1 MAETTDGAM
10 HFEASLDN
18 RKLLGAIDET
28 IRRINGLSDATVKG
42 GAAMDAS
49 FSQMAAEIKQRFN
62 KVDNT
67 IDQHLH
73 HIGELKKEYEAIGR
87 TNVFA
92 SKSLE
97 RGGRLTERQ
106 VAIREEVKAHQAL
119 VEELGKEAQKLAE
132 SESKLKQHQEQVERN
147 AAAHNSL
154 RSRIRELKEEM
165 GGLID
170 RGINEQSAAYRAL
183 ADELGRLQDIQGDV
197 AQQGRILSNDEAGF
211 QGLIAGVSGLGG
223 RDVPLCGGE
232 RPAATRHGQGAGG
245 YGYCHRYAASGT
257 DAEQRQRL
265 PARHAKQAQEVVGGD
280 HRKSNRR
287 KAGGGCGN
295 GCKHGRP

>member
-49 FSQMAAEIKQRFN
+49 FSQMASEVKQRFN

-132 SESKLKQHQEQVERN
+132 SESKLKQHQEQGERN
-147 AAAHNSL
+147 AAAHNTL
-154 RSRIRELKEEM
+154 RKRVLELEAEM
-165 GGLID
+165 YRLKD
-170 RGINEQSAAYRAL
+170 HGISDQSDAYRAL
-183 ADELGRLQDIQGDV
+183 AEELGRLKDIQGDIKK
-197 AQQGRILSNDEAGF
+197 QGQILSNDEAGF
-211 QGLIAGVSGLGG
+211 QGLIAGLNPVF
-223 RDVPLCGGE
+223 
-232 RPAATRHGQGAGG
+232 GAILDGFG
-245 YGYCHRYAASGT
+245 A
-257 DAEQRQRL
+257 
-265 PARHAKQAQEVVGGD
+265 
-280 HRKSNRR
+280 SNRFLMQSS
-287 KAGGGCGN
+287 AGFGLQIGF
-295 GCKHGRP
+295 

>member
-67 IDQHLH
+67 IDQHLY

-87 TNVFA
+87 TNIFA

-106 VAIREEVKAHQAL
+106 VAIREEIKAHQAL
-119 VEELGKEAQKLAE
+119 VEELGKEAQKLTEAE
-132 SESKLKQHQEQVERN
+132 AKLKQHQEQVEKN

-165 GGLID
+165 GTLID

-211 QGLIAGVSGLGG
+211 QGLIAGLNPVFDAILGGFGGFKSIFDAILGGFGASNRFLAQSSTGLGLQI
-223 RDVPLCGGE
+223 DF
-232 RPAATRHGQGAGG
+232 
-245 YGYCHRYAASGT
+245 
-257 DAEQRQRL
+257 
-265 PARHAKQAQEVVGGD
+265 
-280 HRKSNRR
+280 
-287 KAGGGCGN
+287 
-295 GCKHGRP
+295 

>member
-106 VAIREEVKAHQAL
+106 VAIREEIKAHQAL

-132 SESKLKQHQEQVERN
+132 SEAKLKQHQEQVEKN
-147 AAAHNSL
+147 ATAHNSL

-165 GGLID
+165 GTLID

-211 QGLIAGVSGLGG
+211 QGLIAGLNPVFGVKLGGFWAPNRFLAQSSAGLG
-223 RDVPLCGGE
+223 L
-232 RPAATRHGQGAGG
+232 QI
-245 YGYCHRYAASGT
+245 
-257 DAEQRQRL
+257 
-265 PARHAKQAQEVVGGD
+265 
-280 HRKSNRR
+280 NF
-287 KAGGGCGN
+287 
-295 GCKHGRP
+295 

>member
-1 MAETTDGAM
+1 MIIRPRGYRHVGRMQGSPLHTGTRPAFAGA
-10 HFEASLDN
+10 
-18 RKLLGAIDET
+18 
-28 IRRINGLSDATVKG
+28 RRPPVKG

-49 FSQMAAEIKQRFN
+49 FLQMAAEIKQRFN

-67 IDQHLH
+67 IDQHLY
-73 HIGELKKEYEAIGR
+73 HIGELRKEYEAIGR
-87 TNVFA
+87 TNIFA

-119 VEELGKEAQKLAE
+119 VEELRKEAQTLTEAE
-132 SESKLKQHQEQVERN
+132 AKLKQHQEQVEKN
-147 AAAHNSL
+147 ATAHNSL

-165 GGLID
+165 GTLID

-211 QGLIAGVSGLGG
+211 QGLIAGLNPVFGVKLGG
-223 RDVPLCGGE
+223 FW
-232 RPAATRHGQGAGG
+232 A
-245 YGYCHRYAASGT
+245 
-257 DAEQRQRL
+257 
-265 PARHAKQAQEVVGGD
+265 
-280 HRKSNRR
+280 SNRFLTQSS
-287 KAGGGCGN
+287 AGFGLQIDFWRNPRRVWGFKSIFDAIPGGFGASN
-295 GCKHGRP
+295 QFLTQSPAGFGLQIGF